1 MRDSSFSKEQTGT
14 KNTQALDQEIM
25 NNWEPTIGL
34 EVHVQLATNSKI
46 FSSAPATFGANPNAN
61 ANNIDLAM
69 PGSLPVLNEAAVRMA
84 IKFGLSIDAEIASV
98 CRFDRKNYFYPD
110 LPKGYQIS
118 QLDQPIVGRGTF
130 KMVMSNGDIRQI
142 GITRAHLE
150 EDAGKSIHGV
160 KSGLTG
166 IDLNRAGTP
175 LLEIVSEPELRSA
188 EEAAEYFRKLHAL
201 VTYLEICDGNL
212 SEGSMRCDAN
222 VSVRDSSQSELG
234 ERTEIKNINSF
245 RFVQRAVEYEIS
257 RQIGILETGGT
268 IERETRLYDADLNET
283 RQMRGKELSA
293 DYRYFP
299 DPDLPSLTIPP
310 DLVETI
316 RSTLPEMPEAK
327 THRYI
332 GELGLPM
339 SDALRLTSDHAIAQY
354 FENVVDISGN
364 AKSSANW
371 ILGPIFSALNN
382 ADLETL
388 QFPVSEENLGTLIRR
403 VDDGTISS
411 KIAKDIFDSICH
423 EGGSVDDL
431 IKSKGLHQLNNTDE
445 LEKIILKI
453 LENNPKQVE
462 QFLAGKQKLLGFFV
476 GQAMRATSGKANPKT
491 VNDLLEKFLSK
502 S

>member
-1 MRDSSFSKEQTGT
+1 
-14 KNTQALDQEIM
+14 
-25 NNWEPTIGL
+25 
-34 EVHVQLATNSKI
+34 
-46 FSSAPATFGANPNAN
+46 
-61 ANNIDLAM
+61 
-69 PGSLPVLNEAAVRMA
+69 
-84 IKFGLSIDAEIASV
+84 
-98 CRFDRKNYFYPD
+98 
-110 LPKGYQIS
+110 
-118 QLDQPIVGRGTF
+118 
-130 KMVMSNGDIRQI
+130 
-142 GITRAHLE
+142 
-150 EDAGKSIHGV
+150 
-160 KSGLTG
+160 
-166 IDLNRAGTP
+166 
-175 LLEIVSEPELRSA
+175 LRSA

-245 RFVQRAVEYEIS
+245 RFVQRAIEYEIS

-388 QFPVSEENLGTLIRR
+388 QFPVSEENLGTLIQR

-423 EGGSVDDL
+423 EEGSVDDL

-453 LENNPKQVE
+453 LENNPKQVD

>member
-1 MRDSSFSKEQTGT
+1 
-14 KNTQALDQEIM
+14 
-25 NNWEPTIGL
+25 
-34 EVHVQLATNSKI
+34 
-46 FSSAPATFGANPNAN
+46 
-61 ANNIDLAM
+61 
-69 PGSLPVLNEAAVRMA
+69 
-84 IKFGLSIDAEIASV
+84 
-98 CRFDRKNYFYPD
+98 
-110 LPKGYQIS
+110 
-118 QLDQPIVGRGTF
+118 
-130 KMVMSNGDIRQI
+130 
-142 GITRAHLE
+142 
-150 EDAGKSIHGV
+150 
-160 KSGLTG
+160 
-166 IDLNRAGTP
+166 
-175 LLEIVSEPELRSA
+175 
-188 EEAAEYFRKLHAL
+188 
-201 VTYLEICDGNL
+201 
-212 SEGSMRCDAN
+212 MRCDAN

-245 RFVQRAVEYEIS
+245 RFVQRAIEYEIS

-299 DPDLPSLTIPP
+299 DPDLPSLTIPS

-339 SDALRLTSDHAIAQY
+339 SDALRLTSDHTVAQF

-388 QFPVSEENLGTLIRR
+388 QFPVSEENLGTLIQR

-431 IKSKGLHQLNNTDE
+431 IN
-445 LEKIILKI
+445 
-453 LENNPKQVE
+453 
-462 QFLAGKQKLLGFFV
+462 
-476 GQAMRATSGKANPKT
+476 
-491 VNDLLEKFLSK
+491 
-502 S
+502 